1 MNRTF
6 PILVLF
12 IAFKSLIIS
21 AQTYCDSNKL
31 PWVLTDIMPSCNISA
46 EELEL
51 MLNRDV
57 PLKKYTLEN
66 GKGFSVR
73 LILNCKGEGFNYK
86 VLNSDNEIFN
96 KVIIDCISNNTKWS
110 PAYILR
116 NKKMIPVDF
125 GITLG
130 FKIQNE
136 KIVYLDNE
144 VVIYKKH
151 HYFIKR
157 ELKKNKIE
165 YDKLTRT
172 IKVSCLSRFL
182 QYSGA
187 KADPANPCTRIRA
200 AVLNYNSVWG

>member
-12 IAFKSLIIS
+12 LAFKSLIIS
-21 AQTYCDSNKL
+21 AQTYCDSIKS

-86 VLNSDNEIFN
+86 VLNTDNEIFN
-96 KVIIDCISNNTKWS
+96 KAIIDCISNNTKWS
-110 PAYILR
+110 PAFIQR
-116 NKKMIPVDF
+116 KDKMIPVDF
-125 GITLG
+125 SLVLE
-130 FKIQNE
+130 FKNQNGE
-136 KIVYLDNE
+136 IVYLDSE
-144 VVIYKKH
+144 VVTYKKH

-157 ELKKNKIE
+157 ESKRNKS
-165 YDKLTRT
+165 TT
-172 IKVSCLSRFL
+172 S
-182 QYSGA
+182 
-187 KADPANPCTRIRA
+187 
-200 AVLNYNSVWG
+200 